1 MARVVLLSATP
12 ADDQSGFN
20 LAPLR
25 DLELCAELDRFK
37 VHSVVSDAEAADLI
51 IFAEF
56 YGAGWYFGRIRR
68 HPLVRRYRDKT
79 FLFCANPFVI
89 PLLPGVYAG
98 VEKRWS
104 SSRTR
109 PGFYLGRTRNE
120 FTTFSPP
127 AHDLP
132 YLFSFMG
139 SIRNA
144 PIRGK
149 LATLCHP
156 RSFFQN
162 TTSDFDRV
170 LHGKMDKR
178 ERLDYDRRYA
188 ELTKASKFVLC
199 PRGLSASSIRLFE
212 TMRIGRVPVILSD
225 DWMPPVGP
233 LWEEF
238 SIRVAEREF
247 DQIPQ
252 LLEKRE
258 SEAVAM
264 GNLARKEWEQWFS
277 DEVLFH
283 RLVESC
289 LDIQRKRRIPESVAR
304 WPAYLQ
310 FLRPFHLRRM
320 LGAPYR
326 ALRRAIGWPAAQP

>member
-1 MARVVLLSATP
+1 MARVILLSATP
-12 ADDQSGFN
+12 EDDESGFN

-25 DLELCAELDRFK
+25 ELQDCAALDRFRI
-37 VHSVVSDAEAADLI
+37 HSVVSDPEGADLI

-56 YGAGWYFGRIRR
+56 YGAGEYFERIRR
-68 HPLVRRYRDKT
+68 HPLVRKYRNKT

-120 FTTFSPP
+120 FTTFSPS
-127 AHDLP
+127 ADDLP

-149 LATLCHP
+149 LATLSHP

-170 LHGKMDKR
+170 LHGRMDKR

-225 DWMPPVGP
+225 DWIPPVGP
-233 LWEEF
+233 LWEKF

-247 DQIPQ
+247 DRIPQ
-252 LLEKRE
+252 LLEQRE

-264 GNLARKEWEQWFS
+264 GELARKEWEQWFS

-289 LDIQRKRRIPESVAR
+289 LDIQRRRRIPESLAR

-310 FLRPFHLRRM
+310 FLRPFHLRRI
-320 LGAPYR
+320 LGARYR
-326 ALRRAIGWPAAQP
+326 ALRRAIGWRAAQP